1 MKPKAV
7 IFDFNGTLFMDAMYH
22 DKAWNRIV
30 EELTGNTIDNTPKN
44 KMFGHMNKDV
54 IENLRPDFTLEQ
66 NKEAS
71 RKKEAYYR
79 NLVIKENKQLAT
91 NVIEMFEFLKDN
103 NIPFTI
109 ASASIKENIDFFVER
124 FNLDKWIDP
133 SLILY
138 DDGRFD
144 TKIPM
149 YKEAYK
155 LLEVDPSEC
164 VIFEDSK
171 AGITSAKLSGV
182 GKIIAICHKGLHD
195 DAINYGASVCIDRYD
210 INDFE
215 MYFNL

>member
-22 DKAWNRIV
+22 DEAWNRIV

-44 KMFGHMNKDV
+44 KMFGYMNKDV

-155 LLEVDPSEC
+155 LLEVEPSEC